1 MSTNTPMK
9 FDPDPWERAVGF
21 PLLNRLGREFDA
33 VFGRL
38 GFERPLTET
47 MPSMWTP
54 QIELITK
61 PTEFCV
67 KVDVPGVRKEDLTIE
82 VTDEHLML
90 KGERKQEREEKKD
103 GVITTERSYGS
114 FVRTVPLP
122 GAAKRAWRRQTMPVK
137 SFEPSRSGL
146 YQMHG
151 NVWEWCASGY
161 RSYADDEVIDPDSPF
176 QAAPEAPSA
185 ARRVLRGGS
194 WISDARGCRSASRNA
209 NEPGERFGSI
219 GFRLARGLPEAAAS
233 LQARPEAAGRGAPL
247 SRAEPAGPDGPG
259 FSPPGAEA
267 PGGGDPSAAPGLWSR
282 LRRALG
288 GADAAAPS
296 PSTPPPPRKPK
307 S

>member
-1 MSTNTPMK
+1 MREAARRERRQVMSTNTPMK

-67 KVDVPGVRKEDLTIE
+67 RVDVPGVRKEDLTIE

-122 GAAKRAWRRQTMPVK
+122 EGVKPESARATMHDGVLEITMPMLKVE
-137 SFEPSRSGL
+137 SHSR
-146 YQMHG
+146 
-151 NVWEWCASGY
+151 
-161 RSYADDEVIDPDSPF
+161 
-176 QAAPEAPSA
+176 
-185 ARRVLRGGS
+185 
-194 WISDARGCRSASRNA
+194 
-209 NEPGERFGSI
+209 
-219 GFRLARGLPEAAAS
+219 RLEI
-233 LQARPEAAGRGAPL
+233 
-247 SRAEPAGPDGPG
+247 AEP
-259 FSPPGAEA
+259 
-267 PGGGDPSAAPGLWSR
+267 
-282 LRRALG
+282 
-288 GADAAAPS
+288 
-296 PSTPPPPRKPK
+296 TPPTKAK
-307 S
+307 AA